1 MNGAVFPDPG
11 RRVAGL
17 VIPGPADSAAA
28 GAVAS
33 LGGRVTEDLLYLGFQ
48 GRFLEASVRR
58 LARSGLL
65 DAGLSDFGIDVR
77 SMVIARAMR
86 CAQDGQGDLCHPGLR
101 SPGPALAFGAT
112 PLEFLRHLAR
122 KGTAPASA
130 RTGGRSWTDVRRGV
144 IGWGGARGGM
154 MTQVLAG
161 AALACKRRGE
171 DRAALVF
178 ETRETLQAGGWH
190 EGMNLAGAVRSPLI
204 VVVEDAFPTD
214 PAVALEVEAVA
225 ASYGVAFT
233 RVAEDAHERV
243 FRTVASARRRAV
255 SGEGPTLIELV
266 PLAEEGSWTLHDD
279 FAARV
284 VAEGGA
290 TQSTLDNID
299 TAAATAVDHASARLQ
314 KEPGPSARDA
324 LAPVLADTVPVVPW
338 TRRDPPS
345 PAPPPPSTQRAA
357 DVD

>member
-1 MNGAVFPDPG
+1 MA
-11 RRVAGL
+11 AGL
-17 VIPGPADSAAA
+17 VIPVPADSAA
-28 GAVAS
+28 GSAVTS
-33 LGGRVTEDLLYLGFQ
+33 LGRRVTEDLLYLGFQ

-65 DAGLSDFGIDVR
+65 DSGLSDFGIDVR
-77 SMVIARAMR
+77 PMVIARAMR
-86 CAQDGQGDLCHPGLR
+86 CARDGHGDLCHPGLR

-112 PLEFLRHLAR
+112 PLEVLRHLAR
-122 KGTAPASA
+122 KGTAPAAA
-130 RTGGRSWTDVRRGV
+130 RTGGRSWTDARRGV

-178 ETRETLQAGGWH
+178 ETREALQSGGWH
-190 EGMNLAGAVRSPLI
+190 EGMNLAGAVRSPL
-204 VVVEDAFPTD
+204 VVVLEDAFPTD
-214 PAVALEVEAVA
+214 PAVAPDVEAVA
-225 ASYGVAFT
+225 AGYGVAFAH
-233 RVAEDAHERV
+233 VAEDEHERV

-255 SGEGPTLIELV
+255 RGEGPTLVGLV
-266 PLAEEGSWTLHDD
+266 PLTEDCSRALHDD

-290 TQSTLDNID
+290 TQSAVDNIE
-299 TAAATAVDHASARLQ
+299 TAAATAVDHASARLR

-324 LAPVLADTVPVVPW
+324 LAPVLTDTVPGVPW

-345 PAPPPPSTQRAA
+345 PAPPPPSTQRAT